1 MRDASI
7 ESRQYSDKVIINDA
21 HSEEGDCEDLSDTS
35 WKNLA
40 LPTPRESGRT
50 NLIYPAYETESVA
63 WKDMRDR
70 KIPPIEIDSF
80 YEIF

>member
-7 ESRQYSDKVIINDA
+7 ESRQYSGKVIINDA
-21 HSEEGDCEDLSDTS
+21 HSERVDHESHNNASGENITL
-35 WKNLA
+35 LA
-40 LPTPRESGRT
+40 SHGSERT
-50 NLIYPAYETESVA
+50 NLIYLAYESEGVA

-70 KIPPIEIDSF
+70 KIPPIGVDSF